1 MGSPGRPE
9 RLWTTLWLFSG
20 ATGGLSTEKAASPK
34 LLSVRHANHT
44 GRGTGLSALQVAVS
58 IGEKAVVHK
67 KGLALLLLLFI
78 YKTLKEQP
86 KNILGAKNRCRGCQN
101 RGGDGKVLA
110 TEVGFG
116 KTKAMFRRQL
126 RPFANPL
133 QAANQAK
140 GAGVDGANRSSGP
153 LACQNGGT
161 GAMPGLKACERGA
174 ARPGQPIPQ
183 PGDRQGP
190 WCCLSKALSRL

>member
-1 MGSPGRPE
+1 MDNVVA
-9 RLWTTLWLFSG
+9 FSG
-20 ATGGLSTEKAASPK
+20 ATEGLSTQKAASPK

-86 KNILGAKNRCRGCQN
+86 KNILGAPNRCRGCQN
-101 RGGDGKVLA
+101 R
-110 TEVGFG
+110 VGMARCLPPKWAFE
-116 KTKAMFRRQL
+116 KRRPCSAASYSL
-126 RPFANPL
+126 RKPPAGSAGCKSG
-133 QAANQAK
+133 Q
-140 GAGVDGANRSSGP
+140 GAGGEAGVGGANRSSGP

-161 GAMPGLKACERGA
+161 GAMPGLKACGRGA

-183 PGDRQGP
+183 PGARQGP
-190 WCCLSKALSRL
+190 WCGLSKTLSRL